1 MILPPARSAR
11 WLLTYLALGMQAC
24 HPDSSAP
31 TRSIELQTEEVTS
44 PDVAVSPD
52 GSALVFSLLGHLF
65 SVPTTGG
72 TALQLTTGPCYNDD
86 PTVAPDGRR
95 LAFVSN
101 RDGSEGNVFVMD
113 LETREITQ
121 LTHEQWAGRPA
132 WSPNGRSLLYLSYVD
147 GPRPYGAEARVHEV
161 DLESRALRVLEP
173 SGRDIRS
180 VFYTVGGH
188 AGWSVVEGADG
199 DQVETRIES
208 VAEDRSLTVAATI
221 PGTADRVTPS
231 PAGGGFYYHQ
241 QRNGA
246 GQQRAEAHIFRT
258 SAEGVETTVTNV
270 NLRYSH
276 YGNSRFAVTPDD
288 LSLFIGDGGH
298 LWRVSTVDGTRE
310 EVPFQAMVHLRIAAA
325 TPVPTIALPR
335 VFKAPTVS
343 SPRLTPDGQTLIFGA
358 LGFLWRQR
366 LEGRNAERLT
376 DDDAFEREP
385 AISPDG
391 RHLAYVRWANGEHE
405 LRVLDLESGVDRTL
419 RRGSNYWDL
428 TWHPSGEQLVV
439 ALADREGFPIVALD
453 LAAPAKEQFITRT
466 GARNSFSPRP
476 HFSRDGQWLYY
487 RLDAVDT
494 TTIQRLSLA
503 ADAVS
508 QPVAEIPAYL
518 ANAQVSPDGRW
529 LAFRR
534 NRELWIS
541 PLGDDVSTV
550 SDERGRQLS
559 PTGGTSFAFTP
570 DGQSL
575 IYAAEGRVWK
585 YSLTDKAAIEVP
597 VHLVVNQEVAP
608 PLLLRRVRLLDFSSG
623 GFGGDVAMFVDGGRI
638 HWVDSDGDREVP
650 LETRV
655 LDAEGRYAIPGLVDV
670 HNHVGP
676 EFGNQTAYVAYG
688 VTTVRDMGGQAAWVA
703 ALAARSSLT
712 SSPVP
717 RYLYPG
723 DFLVGRPRDFA
734 SGLLLRSA
742 DQVRSEI
749 RHHKDAGASFIKVYH
764 TVPWPLELVAASEAR
779 TLGLPIAAHGM
790 DVLEVVRGVT
800 LGHRFLEHVE
810 PVGRLYDDV
819 QQLLAISGTYW
830 TPTLSWMGTGRL
842 LMKEPGRLADAKF
855 CAFFPHSCRRDDERQ
870 APQLDSS
877 QGGWFDR
884 MMQTSE
890 LADLREARGHGV
902 NLLVGTDT
910 PNAPG
915 VYVHIEMESFVL
927 AGVTPL
933 EVLEL
938 STQRAA
944 VALGV
949 AQDIG
954 SLAVGKLA
962 DIVLLN
968 ANPLDDIKHSQSI
981 WRVIKGGRV
990 FAPEELQPR
999 AER

>member
-1 MILPPARSAR
+1 MILPPSRSAR
-11 WLLTYLALGMQAC
+11 WLLTYLALGVQAC
-24 HPDSSAP
+24 HPDSSHP
-31 TRSIELQTEEVTS
+31 TRAIELQTEEVTS
-44 PDVAVSPD
+44 PDVAMLPD
-52 GSALVFSLLGHLF
+52 GSALVFSLLGQLF

-72 TALQLTTGPCYNDD
+72 TAVQLTAGPWYNDD
-86 PTVAPDGRR
+86 PAVAPDGRR

-121 LTHEQWAGRPA
+121 VTHERWAGRPA

-147 GPRPYGAEARVHEV
+147 GPRPYGTEARVHEV
-161 DLESRALRVLEP
+161 DLESKVLRVLEP

-180 VFYTVGGH
+180 VFYTIGGH
-188 AGWSVVEGADG
+188 AGWSVVEEADG
-199 DQVETRIES
+199 DQAETRIELVS
-208 VAEDRSLTVAATI
+208 EDGSLTVAATI
-221 PGTADRVTPS
+221 RGTADRVTPS
-231 PAGGGFYYHQ
+231 PAGGFYYHQ
-241 QRNGA
+241 QRKGA
-246 GQQRAEAHIFRT
+246 DQQPIEAHIHRT
-258 SAEGVETTVTNV
+258 SAERVETTVTNV

-276 YGNSRFAVTPDD
+276 YGNSRFAVAPDD
-288 LSLFIGDGGH
+288 LSLVIGDGGH

-310 EVPFQAMVHLRIAAA
+310 EVPFRATVQLQIAAA

-358 LGFLWRQR
+358 LGFLWKQR
-366 LEGRNAERLT
+366 LDGQEAERLT
-376 DDDAFEREP
+376 HDDAFEREP
-385 AISPDG
+385 AVSPDG
-391 RHLAYVRWANGEHE
+391 RHLAYVRSANGDHE
-405 LRVLDLESGVDRTL
+405 LRVLDLEAGVDRTL
-419 RRGSNYWDL
+419 RRGSNFWDL
-428 TWHPSGEQLVV
+428 TWHPSGEQLIV

-453 LAAPAKEQFITRT
+453 LAAPAKERFITRT

-487 RLDAVDT
+487 RLDAVDS

-503 ADAVS
+503 EDAVS
-508 QPVAEIPAYL
+508 QSVAKIPAYL
-518 ANAQVSPDGRW
+518 ANALVSPDGRW

-534 NRELWIS
+534 NRELWIA
-541 PLGDDVSTV
+541 PLDDDVSTV

-559 PTGGTSFAFTP
+559 PTGGTSFSFTP

-597 VHLVVNQEVAP
+597 IHLVVNQAVAP
-608 PLLLRRVRLLDFSSG
+608 SLLLRRVRLLDFSSG
-623 GFGGDVAMFVDGGRI
+623 AFGGEVAMFVDGGRI
-638 HWVDSDGDREVP
+638 RWIDSDGDREVP

-676 EFGNQTAYVAYG
+676 GFGNQTAYVAYG
-688 VTTVRDMGGQAAWVA
+688 VTTVRDMGGGAAWVA
-703 ALAARSSLT
+703 ALAERSSLT
-712 SSPVP
+712 SSPIP

-742 DQVRSEI
+742 DQVRSGI
-749 RHHKDAGASFIKVYH
+749 RRHKDAGASFIKVRH

-810 PVGRLYDDV
+810 PVGRLYNDV
-819 QQLLAISGTYW
+819 QQFLAISGAYW
-830 TPTLSWMGTGRL
+830 TPTLSWMGTGML
-842 LMKEPGRLADAKF
+842 LMEEPGRQTDAKL
-855 CAFFPHSCRRDDERQ
+855 CAFFPRRCRHDDEGR
-870 APQLDSS
+870 APQHDM
-877 QGGWFDR
+877 WFER
-884 MMQTSE
+884 MMQATE
-890 LADLREARGHGV
+890 LADLREARGQGV
-902 NLLVGTDT
+902 RILAGTDMAD
-910 PNAPG
+910 NPG
-915 VYVHIEMESFVL
+915 VYIHIEMESFVL
-927 AGVTPL
+927 AGFTPL

-968 ANPLDDIKHSQSI
+968 ANPLDDIKHSQLI
-981 WRVIKGGRV
+981 WRVIKGGWV
-990 FAPEELQPR
+990 FDPEELQPR